1 MDRSTQEQLVEGRL
15 KNAEGVGAWE
25 YCAPLDH
32 QRSPFCK
39 LCDLVTGVP
48 DQSLIVQVFGGVF
61 RSQPPVLQCLSV
73 LPMCAFEVWTDLEPQ
88 TFTSSDCILTANN
101 SLGFSIPDCWLSF

>member
-1 MDRSTQEQLVEGRL
+1 MDQSTQEQLVEGRL
-15 KNAEGVGAWE
+15 KNIEGVGAWE

-48 DQSLIVQVFGGVF
+48 DQSLIVQAFGGVF
-61 RSQPPVLQCLSV
+61 RSQPPVLRCFAHCS
-73 LPMCAFEVWTDLEPQ
+73 
-88 TFTSSDCILTANN
+88 
-101 SLGFSIPDCWLSF
+101 